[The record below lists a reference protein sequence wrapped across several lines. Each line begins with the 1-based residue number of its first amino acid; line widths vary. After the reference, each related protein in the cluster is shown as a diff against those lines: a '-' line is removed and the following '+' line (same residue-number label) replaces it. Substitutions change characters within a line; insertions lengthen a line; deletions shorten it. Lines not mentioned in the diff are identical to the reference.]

1 MDTRR
6 FMRRGGAVLVVS
18 LVFWPV
24 GTAWADEEGEL
35 PGDVDTTCAEVFEND
50 GDWEVAMVTAPADGA
65 TVETG
70 ETVTAVVTW
79 PVEDFAGDAPLYATL
94 ACVTVGGSIDEA
106 LSTNEQAAANDGEFT
121 PSFTVPDGLTPGTE
135 LCARAAVVGDGNG
148 YWERNKSNDVC
159 FTVAESSSS
168 QLGTLVPPAPP
179 APDVVPATEVLGV
192 TDEQPAPAPVPEAA
206 PLAFEELPR
215 TGPASGLAALAGL
228 LLIFGGAATGCTPRR
243 RPTAR

>member
-1 MDTRR
+1 VA
-6 FMRRGGAVLVVS
+6 FLVC
-18 LVFWPV
+18 WPV
-24 GTAWADEEGEL
+24 AGAYADEEGDL

-50 GDWEVAMVTAPADGA
+50 GDWEVAMATDPADGA
-65 TVETG
+65 TVMAG

-79 PVEDFAGDAPLYATL
+79 PVEDFAADAPLYATL
-94 ACVTVGGSIDEA
+94 ACVTVDGSIDEA
-106 LSTNEQAAANDGEFT
+106 LTDEDLAAANDGEFT
-121 PSFTVPDGLTPGTE
+121 PSFTVPDGLEPGTE
-135 LCARAAVVGDGNG
+135 ICARAAVVGDGNG

-168 QLGTLVPPAPP
+168 QLATLVPP

-192 TDEQPAPAPVPEAA
+192 TDEQPAPAPVPEVA
-206 PLAFEELPR
+206 PLALEELPR

-228 LLIFGGAATGCTPRR
+228 LLILGGAATGCTPRR